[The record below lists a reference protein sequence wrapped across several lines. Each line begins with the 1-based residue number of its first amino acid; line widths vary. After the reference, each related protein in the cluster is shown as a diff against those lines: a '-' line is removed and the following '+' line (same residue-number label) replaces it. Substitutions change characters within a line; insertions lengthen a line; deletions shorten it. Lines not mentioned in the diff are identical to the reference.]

1 VKEVKVKEE
10 KHKKDKEPE
19 IFMGKW
25 EIVLNKFMYT
35 YVYTYTYMFKR
46 DNRLWSIYLKSE
58 KLTTRY
64 LATTDFTTNYSANL
78 YISTFIGI
86 IGSPGS
92 FCKKKGAINMVR
104 TTFES
109 KQYMQGIYIH

>member
-46 DNRLWSIYLKSE
+46 DNRLWSI
-58 KLTTRY
+58 
-64 LATTDFTTNYSANL
+64 
-78 YISTFIGI
+78 
-86 IGSPGS
+86 
-92 FCKKKGAINMVR
+92 
-104 TTFES
+104 
-109 KQYMQGIYIH
+109 